1 VCIAP
6 STGTFTNLDATTYSL
21 QAANGSVVLIVGS
34 DGSVYLGVA
43 TSGGV
48 DGTVVIESDGS
59 GYIAEGGA
67 GATLPI

>member
-1 VCIAP
+1 MA
-6 STGTFTNLDATTYSL
+6 G
-21 QAANGSVVLIVGS
+21 AANGSVVLIVGS

-48 DGTVVIESDGS
+48 DGTVVIEPDGS